1 MCNALAMT
9 PFLKLL
15 LLYSIICKRDQMW
28 FTAYVRLTAQGSRP
42 TAYGLQPTVYGSL
55 PTVYGLIQTIAF
67 GLLLYLTSN
76 ELHLMTLTL

>member
-15 LLYSIICKRDQMW
+15 LLYFIICKRDQMW
-28 FTAYVRLTAQGSRP
+28 FTAYVRLTAHYGITQI
-42 TAYGLQPTVYGSL
+42 TAY
-55 PTVYGLIQTIAF
+55 
-67 GLLLYLTSN
+67 GLLLYLTSS